1 MDYKNKYLKYK
12 MKYLS
17 LKQSKKEL
25 ENLTGGMWKDPSNIH
40 QECSTKENK
49 NKNLNLK
56 EWFVDEVDIETR
68 GKLSFKNKD
77 GITEPNLKFNIIK
90 KTFEGDERRP
100 DLVAMAGLSFKSF
113 CGSAEVITQ
122 NIDKL
127 KNKFKNVYIIN
138 LNPFKDYQNDACKE
152 YKKIF
157 EDHNGNE
164 DGYMFRTKRTPE
176 EFNEI
181 YGNEIKLDDEIAGI
195 INEIITE
202 KLKLTDVHV
211 LGKCQGGSVS
221 IQLVSKS
228 DVYKALYLAV
238 PGSPSHITPL
248 YKISKE
254 RLEKMNFIF
263 GWNDNDDYAFNFTLA
278 SINEKAKYDEEIG
291 KLEFEKKANLNCQSY
306 HFTPGNKHEI
316 NPELISKIANS

>member
-12 MKYLS
+12 QKYLS
-17 LKQSKKEL
+17 LK
-25 ENLTGGMWKDPSNIH
+25 ENLTGGAWRVANDFGRSCKLEEKFKRILEL
-40 QECSTKENK
+40 QG
-49 NKNLNLK
+49 
-56 EWFVDEVDIETR
+56 WFIDDIKIETR
-68 GKLSFKNKD
+68 GKLSFKNKE
-77 GITEPNLKFNIIK
+77 GITEPNLKFNIIR
-90 KTFEGDERRP
+90 KTFEGDESRP
-100 DLVAMAGLSFKSF
+100 DLVAMAGLSFGSF

-122 NIDKL
+122 NIEKL
-127 KNKFKNVYIIN
+127 RNKFKNVYIIN
-138 LNPFKDYQNDACKE
+138 LNPFKNYQNDACKE
-152 YKKIF
+152 YDSIKKA
-157 EDHNGNE
+157 NNNNK
-164 DGYMFRTKRTPE
+164 DGYMFRTNLTPE
-176 EFNEI
+176 KFNEI

-202 KLKLTDVHV
+202 KLGLRNVHI

-291 KLEFEKKANLNCQSY
+291 KLEFEKKANLNYQSY

>member
-1 MDYKNKYLKYK
+1 MDFKNKYLKYK
-12 MKYLS
+12 LKY
-17 LKQSKKEL
+17 
-25 ENLTGGMWKDPSNIH
+25 
-40 QECSTKENK
+40 
-49 NKNLNLK
+49 LNLK
-56 EWFVDEVDIETR
+56 QNLNGGIWRVANDFGRSCKSEVKFKRYLELQGWFIDDINIETI
-68 GKLSFKNKD
+68 GKLSFKNKE
-77 GITEPNLKFNIIK
+77 GITEPNLKFNIIR
-90 KTFEGDERRP
+90 KTFDGDESRP
-100 DLVAMAGLSFKSF
+100 DLVAMAGLSFGSF

-122 NIDKL
+122 NIEKL
-127 KNKFKNVYIIN
+127 RNKFKNVYIIN
-138 LNPFKDYQNDACKE
+138 LNPFKIYQEDACKE
-152 YKKIF
+152 YGSIKRANNDNK
-157 EDHNGNE
+157 
-164 DGYMFRTKRTPE
+164 DGYMFRTNLTPE
-176 EFNEI
+176 RFNEI

-202 KLKLTDVHV
+202 KLGLRNVHI

-263 GWNDNDDYAFNFTLA
+263 GWNDNDNYAFNFTLA